1 MHRITCVWK
10 LNPQINARTK
20 KTKNPEGKNN
30 KKRPP
35 RICKIK
41 SDLSGYERCRLNTE
55 HWINRKTDY
64 NKHKRKNRDSCPIS
78 LREAMEATLRSQAR
92 YGRQKILM
100 TSFIMLKWAK
110 NLKFHCFPRKA
121 IKNEASF
128 LEKKLLSQKFLFYP
142 KYSKNY
148 GLNDIFDKKN
158 LIVLKMCQFLWHL
171 TVRNAIMLK
180 VWKFLG
186 VNFFFIWKLSKS

>member
-1 MHRITCVWK
+1 MNKKPFQAFRRIKKEELNIQTQVKIQQYRLYSSIFPLFPVAILVCLQNVSTTRGLGPSKIEMNKLEQCAIVRFLTMEISCDYDSIIKTNVHRITCVWK

-78 LREAMEATLRSQAR
+78 LREAM
-92 YGRQKILM
+92 
-100 TSFIMLKWAK
+100 
-110 NLKFHCFPRKA
+110 
-121 IKNEASF
+121 
-128 LEKKLLSQKFLFYP
+128 
-142 KYSKNY
+142 
-148 GLNDIFDKKN
+148 
-158 LIVLKMCQFLWHL
+158 
-171 TVRNAIMLK
+171 
-180 VWKFLG
+180 
-186 VNFFFIWKLSKS
+186 